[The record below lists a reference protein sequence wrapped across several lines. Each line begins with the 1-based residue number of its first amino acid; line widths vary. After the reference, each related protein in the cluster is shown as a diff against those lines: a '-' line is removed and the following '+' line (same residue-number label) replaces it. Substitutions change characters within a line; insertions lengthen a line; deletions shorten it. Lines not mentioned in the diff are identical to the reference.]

1 MLDVLFGEIVEGGG
15 GLIEQQDFRL
25 VGEGT
30 GDGDALG
37 LAAGKGRDIVVFVA
51 GHADLPDQI
60 DHLRVLQEDS
70 MLRGTVADIGDDG
83 AGK

>member
-1 MLDVLFGEIVEGGG
+1 MSSLERIVEGGG
-15 GLIEQQDFRL
+15 RLIEQQNFRL
-25 VGEGT
+25 VGQGA
-30 GDGDALG
+30 GDGDSLR

-51 GHADLPDQI
+51 GDADLPDQI
-60 DHLRVLQEDS
+60 EHLRVRQEDS